1 MTYQLGFSSEQEY
14 EDACALEARNGRLAA
29 QACNEIFTLAQAK
42 ALQLACDALP
52 VAAVYIT
59 EAAFEEYGWPHDDL
73 DESWLDDA
81 GRATWEIFT
90 AWRKA

>member
-1 MTYQLGFSSEQEY
+1 MPYQLGFASEQEY
-14 EDACALEARNGRLAA
+14 EDACILEGYAARKAAL
-29 QACNEIFTLAQAK
+29 ACNAIFTLAQAK

-52 VAAVYIT
+52 VAAVYLT
-59 EAAFEEYGWPHDDL
+59 EAAFEEYGWPADGL

>member
-1 MTYQLGFSSEQEY
+1 MTYQLGYTSEQEY
-14 EDACALEARNGRLAA
+14 EDDCALDGRNARQAA
-29 QACNEIFTLAQAK
+29 LACNDIFTLAQAK

-52 VAAVYIT
+52 VAAVFMI
-59 EAAFEEYGWPHDDL
+59 ESAFEEYGWPHDECDTA
-73 DESWLDDA
+73 WLNEA

>member
-1 MTYQLGFSSEQEY
+1 MPYQLGFASEQEY
-14 EDACALEARNGRLAA
+14 EDACILEGYAARMAA
-29 QACNEIFTLAQAK
+29 KACNAIFTLAQAK

-52 VAAVYIT
+52 VAAVYLT
-59 EAAFEEYGWPHDDL
+59 EAAFEEYGWPHDQL

-81 GRATWEIFT
+81 GRATWAVFC

>member
-1 MTYQLGFSSEQEY
+1 MLQTTHPERQYAADTAERADTERK
-14 EDACALEARNGRLAA
+14 AAL
-29 QACNEIFTLAQAK
+29 ACNEIFTLAQAK
-42 ALQLACDALP
+42 SLALACDALP
-52 VAAVYIT
+52 VAAVYLT
-59 EAAFEEYGWPHDDL
+59 EAAFEEYGWPADGL

>member
-1 MTYQLGFSSEQEY
+1 MLQTTHPERHYAA
-14 EDACALEARNGRLAA
+14 DAAERADTERKAAL
-29 QACNEIFTLAQAK
+29 ACNAIFTLAQAK
-42 ALQLACDALP
+42 ALSLACDALS
-52 VAAVYIT
+52 VAAVYLT
-59 EAAFEEYGWPHDDL
+59 EAAFEEYGWPADSL

>member
-1 MTYQLGFSSEQEY
+1 LTV
-14 EDACALEARNGRLAA
+14 
-29 QACNEIFTLAQAK
+29 IFRHGIVSPTKETAPCFKPPTPSATTRPTPPS
-42 ALQLACDALP
+42 APTPSA
-52 VAAVYIT
+52 AAVYLT
-59 EAAFEEYGWPHDDL
+59 EAAFEEYGWPADSL